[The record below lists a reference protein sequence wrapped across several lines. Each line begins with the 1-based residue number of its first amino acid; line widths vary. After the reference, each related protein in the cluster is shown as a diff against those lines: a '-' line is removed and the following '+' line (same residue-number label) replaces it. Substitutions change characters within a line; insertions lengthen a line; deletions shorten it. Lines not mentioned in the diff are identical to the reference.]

1 MTKVCTICLFLEILI
16 NVMINQI
23 KSVLRGC
30 LPALYGNSL
39 SSLVNLENCFETKRK
54 PKVKKKE
61 KDHNWT
67 LYKSPEKMENN
78 KNKYLLSFG

>member
-1 MTKVCTICLFLEILI
+1 
-16 NVMINQI
+16 MINEI
-23 KSVLRGC
+23 KPVLRGC

-39 SSLVNLENCFETKRK
+39 SSLVNLENCFERKRE

-67 LYKSPEKMENN
+67 LYKSPKKMEN
-78 KNKYLLSFG
+78 S